1 MRVLHLQRFV
11 RNSKYL
17 LTTRVEHAVVYIRHN
32 TCLVLRIRVAKA
44 ICTIVALTKSNSSVD
59 TFQKLQDLSIF
70 VHYFDFQINVDLEL
84 TVTHEDNNVRLLVFF
99 SQLLGWSRLYEKFP
113 RRVISGIGG
122 IFKYG
127 SNQR

>member
-1 MRVLHLQRFV
+1 M
-11 RNSKYL
+11 
-17 LTTRVEHAVVYIRHN
+17 
-32 TCLVLRIRVAKA
+32 
-44 ICTIVALTKSNSSVD
+44 ALTKSNSSVD